1 MLKKKGHI
9 LFPSVSFE
17 AVMNY
22 IQLKAATEAT
32 PDKQDWLIHLTFF
45 SEKQTVIGQEPE
57 FLKHVCSISVF

>member
-32 PDKQDWLIHLTFF
+32 PDK
-45 SEKQTVIGQEPE
+45 
-57 FLKHVCSISVF
+57 